1 MLELNQ
7 TDTVLGCQLYFCWKT
22 ICATHV
28 DVARETS
35 ASFLPHRDVKVSP
48 PWNDPFASMTVSD
61 RWPLLLFWSPIIHF
75 AICLEYPIS
84 LLTAQIWEMSFPGLL
99 SEVTTMADF
108 HKRGEGRKK
117 TFLYCKADFDA
128 VVVSVCFFLFPP
140 SLRPSPARAQARD
153 AVWFLEDGVAGKL
166 LQHCHDHEAGGGWQG
181 K

>member
-35 ASFLPHRDVKVSP
+35 APFLPHRDVKVSP

-84 LLTAQIWEMSFPGLL
+84 LLTAQIWEMSFPGLF
-99 SEVTTMADF
+99 SDVTTMADF

-117 TFLYCKADFDA
+117 NLPLLQGRLWCCC
-128 VVVSVCFFLFPP
+128 CFCLLLFISSLPP
-140 SLRPSPARAQARD
+140 SLPRQGPSKRRCMI
-153 AVWFLEDGVAGKL
+153 F
-166 LQHCHDHEAGGGWQG
+166 GGWCG
-181 K
+181 RKIASALSWSRSWWRLAG